1 MENGID
7 FLHVLDPDMSS
18 KIFMCLEDLF
28 DLVRVS
34 AVSSSWRKHVIAN
47 GLCKQLCLRLFPQL
61 SKVDNVIELT
71 SSTKNPA
78 EVGPSNS
85 MEWESLKQ
93 EHRAYTFLAR
103 GFTSFAVKQLILEPI
118 AASSTDNFPEESIDN
133 TLEPSERTGPAGQ
146 IASYWSSKGQ
156 SNPAV
161 PETLTYKLDGNLCL
175 INEINIQPF
184 QAFFQWGLP
193 IYSAKAVRFRMGHV
207 KRPKPPAGRPLDVLQ
222 DSVHDSFVW
231 TYTSKV
237 FPMAQENRL
246 QNFKLPEP
254 VLCIGGIMQVE
265 LLGRVQKQEM
275 DSLFYICV
283 THVQI
288 MGRSL
293 APAFSVD
300 IDEHSKSLTLKVL
313 SYNQPSPPEI
323 PSTNSSFYGRRH
335 VRDLR
340 QIVNI
345 LRGDVNIPD
354 YDWGEEDDESD
365 DEEFVL

>member
-7 FLHVLDPDMSS
+7 FLLVLNPDMSS
-18 KIFMCLEDLF
+18 KIFMCLEDLS

-34 AVSSSWRKHVIAN
+34 AVSRSWRRHVIAN

-61 SKVDNVIELT
+61 YKVDNVIELT

-78 EVGPSNS
+78 EVGSSNF
-85 MEWESLKQ
+85 MERESLK

-103 GFTSFAVKQLILEPI
+103 GFTSFAVKQLIADPI
-118 AASSTDNFPEESIDN
+118 AASSTDNFPEESIDH
-133 TLEPSERTGPAGQ
+133 TLNPSETAGRR
-146 IASYWSSKGQ
+146 ASYWSSKGQ

-161 PETLTYKLDGNLCL
+161 PETLTYKLDSDVCL

-207 KRPKPPAGRPLDVLQ
+207 KRPKPPAGHPLDVLQ

-231 TYTSKV
+231 TYTSEE

-265 LLGRVQKQEM
+265 LLGRVQRQEM

-283 THVQI
+283 TYVEI
-288 MGRSL
+288 VGRSIG
-293 APAFSVD
+293 PAFSGD

-313 SYNQPSPPEI
+313 SYNEPSPPEI

-345 LRGDVNIPD
+345 LRGNVYIPD

>member
-7 FLHVLDPDMSS
+7 FLHALDPDMLS
-18 KIFMCLEDLF
+18 KIFMCLEDPS

-34 AVSSSWRKHVIAN
+34 AVSRSFQNHVIDN
-47 GLCKQLCLRLFPQL
+47 SLCKQLCLRLFPQL

-78 EVGPSNS
+78 EVGSSNSMKWESS

-93 EHRAYTFLAR
+93 EHRVYTFLAR

-118 AASSTDNFPEESIDN
+118 AASSTDNFPMESIYN
-133 TLEPSERTGPAGQ
+133 TLKPNKRARR
-146 IASYWSSKGQ
+146 ASYWSSKGQ

-161 PETLTYKLDGNLCL
+161 PETLTYKLDGDLCL

-184 QAFFQWGLP
+184 QAFFQPGGP

-207 KRPKPPAGRPLDVLQ
+207 KRPLDVLQ

-231 TYTSKV
+231 TYTSEE
-237 FPMAQENRL
+237 FPMAQENCL

-283 THVQI
+283 AHIQI
-288 MGRSL
+288 VGRSL

-323 PSTNSSFYGRRH
+323 PSTNSSFYGRRN
-335 VRDLR
+335 VSGFYWGEVDDESDDE
-340 QIVNI
+340 V
-345 LRGDVNIPD
+345 
-354 YDWGEEDDESD
+354 YDWGEEDDEPD

>member
-7 FLHVLDPDMSS
+7 FLQVLDPDMSS
-18 KIFMCLEDLF
+18 KIFMCLEDLS

-34 AVSSSWRKHVIAN
+34 AVSRSWRHHVIAN
-47 GLCKQLCLRLFPQL
+47 GFCKLLCLRLFPQL

-71 SSTKNPA
+71 SSTKNLA
-78 EVGPSNS
+78 EVGS
-85 MEWESLKQ
+85 MTQ

-103 GFTSFAVKQLILEPI
+103 GFTSLAVKNLIAEPI
-118 AASSTDNFPEESIDN
+118 IASSTDNYLKESIYN
-133 TLEPSERTGPAGQ
+133 TMDPSDRADPSDRTGWT
-146 IASYWSSKGQ
+146 ASYWSSQGQ

-161 PETLTYKLDGNLCL
+161 SETLTYELDGDLCL

-184 QAFFQWGLP
+184 QAFFQGDEP

-207 KRPKPPAGRPLDVLQ
+207 KPPADCPLDVLQ
-222 DSVHDSFVW
+222 DSVHNSFVW
-231 TYTSKV
+231 TYTSEE

-265 LLGRVQKQEM
+265 LLGRVQIQEI
-275 DSLFYICV
+275 DNLFYICV

-288 MGRSL
+288 VGRSL
-293 APAFSVD
+293 GPAVSLH
-300 IDEHSKSLTLKVL
+300 IDEHSKLTLKVL
-313 SYNQPSPPEI
+313 SYNQPCPPEI

-340 QIVNI
+340 QIVNN
-345 LRGDVNIPD
+345 LHIPD
-354 YDWGEEDDESD
+354 NDWGEEDDESD

>member
-18 KIFMCLEDLF
+18 KIFMCLEDPS

-34 AVSSSWRKHVIAN
+34 TVSPFWQQHVIAN
-47 GLCKQLCLRLFPQL
+47 GLCKQLCLRLFPRL
-61 SKVDNVIELT
+61 SKVDNVIELM

-78 EVGPSNS
+78 EVGSSNFT
-85 MEWESLKQ
+85 EWESLKK
-93 EHRAYTFLAR
+93 EHRAYAFLAR
-103 GFTSFAVKQLILEPI
+103 GFTSFAVKQLIVEPI
-118 AASSTDNFPEESIDN
+118 AASSTDNFPTENIYH
-133 TLEPSERTGPAGQ
+133 TLNPSKRARRIT
-146 IASYWSSKGQ
+146 YWSSEGQ
-156 SNPAV
+156 RNPAV
-161 PETLTYKLDGNLCL
+161 PETLTYKLDGDLCL

-184 QAFFQWGLP
+184 QVFFQRGRP

-207 KRPKPPAGRPLDVLQ
+207 KQPKPPVGPPLDVLH
-222 DSVHDSFVW
+222 SIHDCFVW
-231 TYTSKV
+231 TYTSEE

-283 THVQI
+283 ALVQI
-288 MGRSL
+288 VGRSL

-300 IDEHSKSLTLKVL
+300 IDEHAKLTLKVP
-313 SYNQPSPPEI
+313 SYNQPSPPDI
-323 PSTNSSFYGRRH
+323 PSTNSSFFDQRH
-335 VRDLR
+335 VRDYYW
-340 QIVNI
+340 V
-345 LRGDVNIPD
+345 
-354 YDWGEEDDESD
+354 EEDDESS
-365 DEEFVL
+365 DEEFDL

>member
-7 FLHVLDPDMSS
+7 FLHILDPNMSS
-18 KIFMCLEDLF
+18 KIFMCFEDLF
-28 DLVRVS
+28 DLAHVS
-34 AVSSSWRKHVIAN
+34 AVSRSWRDYVIAN
-47 GLCKQLCLRLFPQL
+47 GLCKQLCVRLFPQL
-61 SKVDNVIELT
+61 SKVNNVIELT

-78 EVGPSNS
+78 EVGSSNS

-93 EHRAYTFLAR
+93 EHRAYTFLAQGLR
-103 GFTSFAVKQLILEPI
+103 SFAVKQLIAEPI
-118 AASSTDNFPEESIDN
+118 VASSTDNYPEESIDN
-133 TLEPSERTGPAGQ
+133 TLDPSERAGRR
-146 IASYWSSKGQ
+146 ASYWSSKGQ

-161 PETLTYKLDGNLCL
+161 PETLTYKLDGDLCL
-175 INEINIQPF
+175 ISEINIQPF

-193 IYSAKAVRFRMGHV
+193 IYSAKAVRFRMGHI
-207 KRPKPPAGRPLDVLQ
+207 KLPADCPLDDLQDSVLQ
-222 DSVHDSFVW
+222 DSVRDSFVS
-231 TYTSKV
+231 TYTSEE

-254 VLCIGGIMQVE
+254 VLCIGGFMQVE
-265 LLGRVQKQEM
+265 LLGRVQRQEM

-288 MGRSL
+288 LGRSL

-313 SYNQPSPPEI
+313 SYNEPSPAEI
-323 PSTNSSFYGRRH
+323 PTTNSSFFGRRH
-335 VRDLR
+335 IRDSG

-345 LRGDVNIPD
+345 LRGNVYIPD